1 MNNKF
6 PFEVEPAPVKTIIAS
21 LWACFKYAVIV
32 FVIVWTI
39 MRLFG
44 M

>member
-6 PFEVEPAPVKTIIAS
+6 PVEVEPAPIRTIIVS

-32 FVIVWTI
+32 FVVVWAI
-39 MRLFG
+39 MQLFG